1 MCSNS
6 SPSFVYGVKMCD
18 GNCDYSVYGRDTH
31 LMCLLR
37 LVIFVY
43 FLTIAS
49 GLFTMIGYN
58 FDCMDVESSVL

>member
-1 MCSNS
+1 MGSKCVMVIVTTVSME
-6 SPSFVYGVKMCD
+6 FC
-18 GNCDYSVYGRDTH
+18 
-31 LMCLLR
+31 

-58 FDCMDVESSVL
+58 FDCMDIESSVL

>member
-1 MCSNS
+1 
-6 SPSFVYGVKMCD
+6 MCD